1 MGREPAGCQSARLE
15 SVPVAYQSLYRRYR
29 PQKFSEIKGQDHVV
43 RALQTAVRE
52 NTVGHAYLLHGP
64 RGSGKTSTARV
75 LAKALNC
82 TDLGDDGEPC
92 CVCESCVSIADGRSF
107 DLQELDAASN
117 NKVDDMR
124 ALLER
129 VNLASPGRAKVYLL
143 DEVHMLTAGAENA
156 LLKTLE
162 EPPVHVTWVLAT
174 TEPHKVVQTIR
185 SRCQVFELGLIS
197 SDIMADHLRYV
208 VADAGLDAD
217 REAIDHAVAAGGG
230 SVRDTLTALERVVAG
245 GGTADLDASTDAI
258 LEAVAG
264 GDRAAALS
272 AVGDAIG
279 RGRDPRTIGEMA
291 LAGLRDAF
299 LTAMGDPPARLSE
312 HERARAAGLAG
323 RMAPPAMTRA
333 LETLGRALIDM
344 RQAPDPRV
352 DIEVALVRLC
362 QPDEDRSLEA
372 LAQRVRQLEARL
384 DGSPGSAPAAAPPP
398 AATSSKPPPAPAP
411 PAEAPARAAAGP
423 ARQALSEQR
432 ASAPEVQARPAAAA
446 ASASG
451 GGRAA
456 AARRALSEQ
465 RASAPE
471 APAPVGA
478 GGPAVVAPPPVP
490 VPDLA
495 AMRPRSPTEVV
506 ELARRH
512 LALEPP
518 FVVAR
523 AKELEPDRERRRD
536 PAQLQA
542 LWQDLLEHAP
552 KAGAEPA
559 RSPTAP
565 AAEAPAP
572 EPAPA
577 GVVPP
582 ETSAGMAPAP
592 EPAPP
597 AGTPQSDSTM
607 TQPPERSGPEAE
619 PPPTEPDAGLG
630 SPDFDA
636 DVDGVD
642 LAELHAL
649 DEAPATPTTSSRRSG
664 RPSPAPSSRCF
675 PTPTTRSRARRS
687 ASVRVSYSRA
697 VQELIDQLGR
707 LPGIGP
713 KSAQRVAFHLL
724 KVPAEDANRLARAIS
739 DAKEKV
745 SYCPRCFNLSE
756 QGGECGV
763 CRDPKRESRSVCV
776 VEDAQDVVAVER
788 TGEFGGRYH
797 VLQGAFSPI
806 DGVGVDQLRIKELLA
821 RVAEEDIEEVI
832 VATNPNLEGEATA
845 MLIHRYLKPAGV
857 RVTRIA
863 SGLPVGG
870 DLEYADE
877 LTLGR
882 AFEGRRSLE
891 EA

>member
-1 MGREPAGCQSARLE
+1 M
-15 SVPVAYQSLYRRYR
+15 AYQSLYRRYR

-43 RALQTAVRE
+43 RALHTAVRE

-82 TDLGDDGEPC
+82 TDLSDDGEPC
-92 CVCESCVSIADGRSF
+92 CVCESCVSIQEGRSF

-124 ALLER
+124 SLLER

-162 EPPVHVTWVLAT
+162 EPPAHVTWVLAT

-197 SDIMADHLRYV
+197 SDIMSDHLRYV

-217 REAIDHAVAAGGG
+217 SEAIDHAVAAGGG

-245 GGTADLDASTDAI
+245 GGTADLDASTDAV
-258 LEAVAG
+258 LAAVAE

-312 HERARAAGLAG
+312 HERARAVDLAD
-323 RMAPPAMTRA
+323 RMAPAAMTRA

-384 DGSPGSAPAAAPPP
+384 DGSPGDAPAAPG
-398 AATSSKPPPAPAP
+398 PAPARPEP
-411 PAEAPARAAAGP
+411 PPVPAPQAGTPASSAAAPARQALSEQRAAAPEVPTRRAAAPASAGGRAAA

-432 ASAPEVQARPAAAA
+432 ASADAVP
-446 ASASG
+446 S
-451 GGRAA
+451 
-456 AARRALSEQ
+456 
-465 RASAPE
+465 
-471 APAPVGA
+471 APAPLGA
-478 GGPAVVAPPPVP
+478 VGPAVAPPPVP

-523 AKELEPDRERRRD
+523 AKELEPDRERRRE
-536 PAQLQA
+536 PAQLQT
-542 LWQDLLEHAP
+542 LWQDLLEHASRT
-552 KAGAEPA
+552 GAEPA
-559 RSPTAP
+559 PSPTTPTAVAPSPAPASTAP
-565 AAEAPAP
+565 AAETPA
-572 EPAPA
+572 A
-577 GVVPP
+577 
-582 ETSAGMAPAP
+582 T
-592 EPAPP
+592 APP
-597 AGTPQSDSTM
+597 ADPPGADSTVA
-607 TQPPERSGPEAE
+607 PPQHRPEPEAE
-619 PPPTEPDAGLG
+619 PPPTEPDAGL
-630 SPDFDA
+630 SAPDFEA
-636 DVDGVD
+636 DVDGFD
-642 LAELHAL
+642 LAELQAL
-649 DEAPATPTTSSRRSG
+649 DEAPSHAHDIE
-664 RPSPAPSSRCF
+664 
-675 PTPTTRSRARRS
+675 
-687 ASVRVSYSRA
+687 
-697 VQELIDQLGR
+697 QKL
-707 LPGIGP
+707 
-713 KSAQRVAFHLL
+713 KSAFPGTQF
-724 KVPAEDANRLARAIS
+724 
-739 DAKEKV
+739 
-745 SYCPRCFNLSE
+745 
-756 QGGECGV
+756 
-763 CRDPKRESRSVCV
+763 
-776 VEDAQDVVAVER
+776 
-788 TGEFGGRYH
+788 
-797 VLQGAFSPI
+797 
-806 DGVGVDQLRIKELLA
+806 ELLPDPDDE
-821 RVAEEDIEEVI
+821 AESE
-832 VATNPNLEGEATA
+832 T
-845 MLIHRYLKPAGV
+845 
-857 RVTRIA
+857 
-863 SGLPVGG
+863 
-870 DLEYADE
+870 
-877 LTLGR
+877 
-882 AFEGRRSLE
+882 
-891 EA
+891 